1 MQKKSVVTVTMR
13 RENGWYIATS
23 PDLDGFI
30 VCHQNFITFTQEI
43 PACIKVLFKAN
54 HNMEVDVEELPSI
67 DSPDMSM
74 VVFEA
79 IKKAA

>member
-1 MQKKSVVTVTMR
+1 MQKSVVTVTMK

-23 PDLDGFI
+23 PDLEGFI
-30 VCHQNFITFTQEI
+30 VCHQNFIIFTQEI
-43 PACIKVLFKAN
+43 PICIKMLFKAD
-54 HNMEVDVEELPSI
+54 HGMEVDVEELPSI
-67 DSPDMSM
+67 DSPDMST